1 MRICIIAEGSYPYVT
16 GGVSS
21 WIQSV
26 IQEMPEHEFIIY
38 AISPERKLRGQ
49 FKYELPQNL
58 VEVRESFLDSYLE
71 EKVKWGRDFKMTEE
85 EKRNVKSLLASI
97 GEMDWPAFIRM
108 VRSSRFKNVSDFLTS
123 RDFYDILHELCEE
136 HYPLVPFTEM
146 FWTVR
151 SMILPLFIIIRDDIP
166 KADLYHSVSTGYAG
180 IIGTVAKE
188 VHSKPFLLTEHG
200 IYSREREEE
209 IIKADWVKGYF
220 KDLWIQYFY
229 QLSSSAYH
237 QSDWVTTLFGRNKEV
252 EMDLGCPK
260 EKIEIIPNGVSV
272 VDYLQLP
279 SAKPENEFY
288 IGAIVRVVPIKDIK
302 TMLQSF
308 AVIKQKLPNAV
319 FYIMGPTEENKDYYE
334 ECLQLVEALELRD
347 VFFTGLV
354 PIKDYIGKMDILML
368 TSISEGQPLAILEGM
383 AAGKPF
389 VATDVGSCREL
400 LEGLDDGIGH
410 SGIVVPV
417 MHYEQLANAAIT
429 LYKDEALRLEMGS
442 NAFQRVERFYRQEDV
457 IKNYRRLY
465 ETVGGGKDGGNRI

>member
-26 IQEMPEHEFIIY
+26 ITQMPEHEFIIY
-38 AISPERKLRGQ
+38 AISPEKKQRGQ
-49 FKYELPQNL
+49 FKYELPDNL
-58 VEVRESFLDSYLE
+58 VEVKESFLDSYLE
-71 EKVKWGRDFKMTEE
+71 EKVKWGKSFKMTIG
-85 EKRNVKSLLASI
+85 EKRNVKSLLGSE

-108 VRSSRFKNVSDFLTS
+108 VRSPRFSNVSDFLTS

-151 SMILPLFIIIRDDIP
+151 SMILPLLIIIRDDIP
-166 KADLYHSVSTGYAG
+166 KADLYHGVSTGYAG
-180 IIGTVAKE
+180 IIGTVANE
-188 VHSKPFLLTEHG
+188 VHGKPFLLTEHG

-229 QLSSSAYH
+229 RLSSSAYNH
-237 QSDWVTTLFGRNKEV
+237 SDWVTTLFGRNKEV
-252 EMDLGCPK
+252 EVELGCAE

-272 VDYLQLP
+272 VDYKRLP
-279 SAKPENEFY
+279 STKPENEFY

-308 AVIKQKLPNAV
+308 ALIKQKLPNAV
-319 FYIMGPTEENKDYYE
+319 FYILGPYEENEDYYE
-334 ECLQLVEALELRD
+334 ECLQLVEVLELKD

-354 PIKDYIGKMDILML
+354 PIREYIGKMDLL
-368 TSISEGQPLAILEGM
+368 VLSSISEGQPLAILEGM

-400 LEGLDDGIGH
+400 LEGIDDGIGP

-417 MHYEQLANAAIT
+417 MHYEQMANAAIK
-429 LYKDEALRLEMGS
+429 LYKDEALRLEMAR
-442 NAFQRVERFYRQEDV
+442 NAYKRVERYYRQDDV

-465 ETVGGGKDGGNRI
+465 ESMGGGHDGGHRI